1 MEPRKSIEAAAQEF
15 DRSLVAE
22 RAAQAEAERKAVV
35 AHFPLDQWPNL
46 GLQAYALGHEKS
58 EDSFCRW
65 LEFRTPT
72 IASMKGGQ
80 ASKHLIYK
88 HARKP
93 GWSFDN
99 AYEDVD
105 SAWAALR
112 AGFVEAFAK
121 AQAGDWNTIDDIA
134 VLDGGQA
141 LRSKALYC
149 YFPSEVLPISSYS
162 HVKRFLQSIQPE
174 SFDPSFG
181 AVRLNR
187 RLMET
192 LRARPCFQG
201 WTNWEIVAFLYQW
214 SDPRESRRIVKIA
227 PGEQAMYWDD
237 CLSHGYICVG
247 WDGVGDLNDFANKD
261 EFVSRFEE
269 VYGDR
274 YKPGKLKQKCAEV
287 WTLKE
292 LEAGDIVV
300 ANKGTSEIL
309 AVGEVVE
316 PGYVFRTEREDFK
329 HTVNVAWNTSLATQI
344 EPQKRWAFV
353 TVAKCPMDLYQ
364 KIVGKDAKKLPVPV
378 DPLYEE
384 IATAL
389 ERKGQ
394 TILYGPPGTGKTY
407 AARRVAVWWLLRKF
421 GLQEAQET
429 LSDSRKFA
437 EAERALSTVQ
447 VSQRVWWVTA
457 SPKTWSWER
466 LRKEK
471 TVEFHYGRLQ
481 RNYPLVQ
488 PGDLVVGYQSTPDK
502 RIMALAR
509 ISRGLSKSKSGESNI
524 ELSYLH
530 DVENGLT
537 YDELLADPMLAKSE
551 PMRFRSQGTLFSLE
565 RDEAN
570 HLLAR
575 LMDRDP
581 DVADFLDVE
590 GRVGQL
596 TRLTFHGSYSY
607 EDFIEGFRPVESTG
621 GLTLRLE
628 DGVFK
633 RICREAQANPDR
645 PYLVLIDEFNRANVA
660 KVFGE
665 LITLL
670 ELDKRGLI
678 ITLPQS
684 KESFSI
690 PPNVFVL
697 GTMNTAD
704 RSIKLLDSAMRRR
717 FAFIELMPDTE
728 LLRGGKING
737 LELGEF
743 LAQLNSRIA
752 EHTGR
757 EKQIGHSFL
766 LENGQPVS
774 DAEEFAR
781 RFRQEILP
789 LLQEYCYDDYGALAR
804 YLGAQLVDEE
814 AQVLVE
820 DKLADAETLIAVL
833 VDEFSQDAGEEA

>member
-1 MEPRKSIEAAAQEF
+1 MEPLASLESAAREF
-15 DRSLVAE
+15 DRGLVSE
-22 RAAQAEAERKAVV
+22 RAAKAESERQAVV
-35 AHFPLDQWPNL
+35 NRFPLDQWPQMSL
-46 GLQAYALGHEKS
+46 DRYALGHEKS

-93 GWSFDN
+93 GWYFDN
-99 AYEDVD
+99 AYNDVD
-105 SAWAALR
+105 SAWVALR

-121 AQAGDWNTIDDIA
+121 AQAGEWNNIDEIA
-134 VLDGGQA
+134 VLDGGPA

-149 YFPSEVLPISSYS
+149 YFPNDLLPISSYS
-162 HVKRFLQSIQPE
+162 HVKRFLQQIEPD
-174 SFDPSFG
+174 SFDSSFG

-187 RLMET
+187 QLMET
-192 LRARPCFQG
+192 LRAKSCFQG
-201 WTNWEIVAFLYQW
+201 WTTWEIVAFLYHW

-237 CLSHGYICVG
+237 CLTHGYICVG
-247 WDGVGDLNDFANKD
+247 WDGVGDLD
-261 EFVSRFEE
+261 EFENKEEFVARFKE
-269 VYGDR
+269 VYGER
-274 YKPGKLKQKCAEV
+274 YNPAKLKQKSAEV

-292 LEAGDIVV
+292 LEVGDIVV
-300 ANKGTSEIL
+300 ANKGMSEIV
-309 AVGEVVE
+309 AVGEVVD
-316 PGYVFRTEREDFK
+316 PGYEFRPEREDYK
-329 HTVNVAWNTSLATQI
+329 HTVRVKWNTSLATQI

-364 KIVGKDAKKLPVPV
+364 KIVGKDEKNLPVPA

-394 TILYGPPGTGKTY
+394 AILYGPPGTGKTF

-421 GLQEAQET
+421 GLQEALET
-429 LSDSRKFA
+429 LSDPARFA
-437 EAERALSTVQ
+437 DAERSLSTVQ
-447 VSQRVWWVTA
+447 VSQRVWWVIA
-457 SPKTWSWER
+457 SPKEWAWDR

-471 TVEFHYGRLQ
+471 KVEFHYGRIQ

-488 PGDLVVGYQSTPDK
+488 PGDLVIGYQSTPDK
-502 RIMALAR
+502 RVMALAR
-509 ISRGLSKSKSGESNI
+509 VSRGLAKSENGELSI

-537 YDELLADPMLAKSE
+537 YDELLADPILAKSE
-551 PMRFRSQGTLFSLE
+551 PMRFRNQGTLFSLE

-570 HLLAR
+570 HVLAR
-575 LMDRDP
+575 LTDRDA
-581 DVADFLDVE
+581 DVAEFLGAE

-728 LLRGGKING
+728 LLRGGKIHG

-752 EHTGR
+752 EHAGR

-766 LENGQPVS
+766 LEKGQPVS

-804 YLGAQLVDEE
+804 YLGAELVDEE
-814 AQVLVE
+814 AQVLLE
-820 DKLADAETLIAVL
+820 DKLSDAETLITVL
-833 VDEFSQDAGEEA
+833 VNEFSQAAGDET

>member
-1 MEPRKSIEAAAQEF
+1 MELLTTIVTAAQAF
-15 DRSLVAE
+15 DRSVVAE
-22 RAAQAEAERKAVV
+22 RAAKAEAERQSVV
-35 AHFPLDQWPNL
+35 KRFPLDQWPNL
-46 GLQAYALGHEKS
+46 TLESYALGHDKA

-80 ASKHLIYK
+80 ASKHLLYK

-93 GWSFDN
+93 GWFF
-99 AYEDVD
+99 D
-105 SAWAALR
+105 SAYKDVAAAWTALR
-112 AGFVEAFAK
+112 AGFVEAFVK
-121 AQAGDWNTIDDIA
+121 AQAGDWNTVDDIA
-134 VLDGGQA
+134 VLDGGPA
-141 LRSKALYC
+141 LRSKTLYC
-149 YFPSEVLPISSYS
+149 YFPNDLLPIASYS
-162 HVKRFLQSIQPE
+162 HVKQFLKQIAPDKFE
-174 SFDPSFG
+174 SSFG

-187 RLMET
+187 RLLEV
-192 LRARPCFQG
+192 LRAMLCFQG
-201 WTNWEIVAFLYQW
+201 WTNWELMAFLYQW
-214 SDPRESRRIVKIA
+214 SDPRKTRRIVKIA
-227 PGEQAMYWDD
+227 PGKQALYWDD
-237 CLSHGYICVG
+237 CLANGFICVG
-247 WDGVGDLNDFANKD
+247 WEEIGDLNEFENKD
-261 EFVSRFEE
+261 EFVAQFEE
-269 VYGDR
+269 VYGER
-274 YKPGKLKQKCAEV
+274 YIPSKLKQKSAEL
-287 WTLKE
+287 WTLME
-292 LEAGDIVV
+292 LEPGDIIV
-300 ANKGTSEIL
+300 ANRGTSEVL

-316 PGYVFRTEREDFK
+316 PGYAYFADRENYK
-329 HTVNVAWNTSLATQI
+329 HTVKVDWDTSFATEI

-353 TVAKCPMDLYQ
+353 TVAKCPVDLYQ
-364 KIVGKDAKKLPVPV
+364 SIISKGNKPKLVPV
-378 DPLYEE
+378 DPLYDE

-389 ERKGQ
+389 SRKGQ
-394 TILYGPPGTGKTY
+394 AILYGPPGTGKTY
-407 AARRVAVWWLLRKF
+407 AARRLAVWWLL
-421 GLQEAQET
+421 QQDENNDAQAI
-429 LSDSRKFA
+429 LSDPKRFA
-437 EAERALSTVQ
+437 DAERSLSTVQ

-457 SPKTWSWER
+457 SPKEWAWGQ
-466 LRKEK
+466 LKKEK
-471 TVEFHYGRLQ
+471 KVKFHYGRLK
-481 RNYPLVQ
+481 RNYPLIQ
-488 PGDLVVGYQSTPDK
+488 PGDLVIGYQSTPDK
-502 RIMALAR
+502 QIMALAR
-509 ISRGLSKSKSGESNI
+509 VSRGLAKVGSEEPNI

-537 YDELLADPMLAKSE
+537 YDELLADPVLAKSE
-551 PMRFRSQGTLFSLE
+551 PMRFRNQGTLFALE

-570 HLLAR
+570 HVLALLTE
-575 LMDRDP
+575 RDSR
-581 DVADFLDVE
+581 VADFLEDN

-607 EDFIEGFRPVESTG
+607 EDFIEGFRPVESPG

-670 ELDKRGLI
+670 ELDKRGLN

-684 KESFSI
+684 KESFFI
-690 PPNVFVL
+690 PPNIFVL

-717 FAFIELMPDTE
+717 FAFIELMPDIE
-728 LLRGGKING
+728 LIRGAKVNG

-743 LAQLNSRIA
+743 LMQLNSRIA
-752 EHTGR
+752 EHAGR

-766 LENGQPVS
+766 MENGQPVS

-804 YLGAQLVDEE
+804 YLGAQLVDED
-814 AQVLVE
+814 AQVLRE
-820 DKLADAETLIAVL
+820 DKLADAETLIEVL
-833 VDEFSQDAGEEA
+833 VEEFSQGDGDQA